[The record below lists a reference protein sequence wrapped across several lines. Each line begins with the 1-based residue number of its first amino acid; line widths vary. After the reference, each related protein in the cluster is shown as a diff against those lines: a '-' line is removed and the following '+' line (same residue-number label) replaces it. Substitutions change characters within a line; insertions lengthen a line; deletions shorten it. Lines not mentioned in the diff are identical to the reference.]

1 MNIIVLETVTHSYT
15 AVLEITEGILHARH
29 HERIVAVIA
38 GLQMSNGGF
47 LCVIGIKLH
56 FSLFL
61 DSNSLSLLIVL
72 F

>member
-1 MNIIVLETVTHSYT
+1 MNIIVLETMTHSYT
-15 AVLEITEGILHARH
+15 AVLEITEDILHARH

-38 GLQMSNGGF
+38 GLQRSNGGF
-47 LCVIGIKLH
+47 LCVICIKLH

-61 DSNSLSLLIVL
+61 YRNSFSLLIVL

>member
-1 MNIIVLETVTHSYT
+1 MTHSYT
-15 AVLEITEGILHARH
+15 AVLEITEDILHARH

-38 GLQMSNGGF
+38 GLQRSNGGF

-61 DSNSLSLLIVL
+61 DRNSFSLLIVL